1 MCFCGFFALISKCHR
16 QRFKNGGLFCGSDSD
31 EEEARD
37 NNVYGYPNDFEGR
50 NFAEN
55 DQSIE
60 STESD
65 FDSDDS
71 SDNQN
76 AALNGVSEVA
86 FVKESTVGYVFI
98 SSQRNVVSD
107 QPRPRKRRRAMTA
120 APDEARRTQQ
130 QPRPQFTWNQNNLNN
145 TVPEFLLRPGPTRVW
160 GGESSPVNC
169 FQLFWD
175 DELFEFLTE
184 MTNKNAER
192 KRTENP
198 EKHKSPWRPIT
209 CLSEMKAF
217 IGVCV
222 AMGILKLPDLHDY
235 WQTSYRLF
243 EIIEW
248 NEHMNRDRFKAI
260 MRYLKFCDEEV
271 DKPQPREG
279 QDQASPN
286 KLYKVRRFLNKLLQR
301 YEWTSH

>member
-1 MCFCGFFALISKCHR
+1 M
-16 QRFKNGGLFCGSDSD
+16 
-31 EEEARD
+31 
-37 NNVYGYPNDFEGR
+37 
-50 NFAEN
+50 
-55 DQSIE
+55 
-60 STESD
+60 
-65 FDSDDS
+65 
-71 SDNQN
+71 
-76 AALNGVSEVA
+76 
-86 FVKESTVGYVFI
+86 
-98 SSQRNVVSD
+98 
-107 QPRPRKRRRAMTA
+107 
-120 APDEARRTQQ
+120 
-130 QPRPQFTWNQNNLNN
+130 
-145 TVPEFLLRPGPTRVW
+145 
-160 GGESSPVNC
+160 NC

-175 DELFEFLTE
+175 DELFEFLRE

-192 KRTENP
+192 KSTENP

-217 IGVCV
+217 IRVCV

-248 NEHMNRDRFKAI
+248 NEHMSRDRFKAI

-279 QDQASPN
+279 QDQPSPY

-301 YEWTSH
+301 YDQEWTSHQWLAIDEQMTPLRGRVGFRQFVAKKPSRFGIKVWAMADASNGYILRQQIYTGKNVEQGTPKVGLGARVVLDLTVDYQHKNYIVVTDNFYTSPILA